1 MQLGR
6 IHPSREPALFGID
19 RRLLQNFDW
28 MLLLLVLAIVGAGI
42 INLAS
47 ASHVD
52 GELTGEVRRQLL
64 SLALGAVAM
73 LLILAIDYR
82 HYERFATLA
91 LLACIALLGATL
103 FLAPVTRGSQSWLFD
118 GRLQP
123 SELAKLGMV
132 VSLARYFHRNPP
144 HEITRLRELVRPG
157 LIAILPVGLIVL
169 QRDMGVAL
177 LTLLI
182 ASTYLAFT
190 RISWRSWIGVGV
202 VGVAALITLWLFV
215 LQPYQ
220 QRRILDVIDPGRDP
234 LASGYQAIQSRIA
247 IGSGGLLG
255 AGYRDGTQT
264 QLRFLPTQHTDF
276 AFSVLAEEWG
286 FVGSCAVLSLYLA
299 LLLLGLRVARNSKD
313 GFGAMLA
320 VGLVGAIFWPLVLN
334 IGMVLGIAPVI
345 GVPLPLFSYGGSALV
360 TSLIGLGLLMN
371 VSMRRYVF

>member
-1 MQLGR
+1 
-6 IHPSREPALFGID
+6 LFGID

-28 MLLLLVLAIVGAGI
+28 MLLLLIIVIVGIGI

-47 ASHVD
+47 ATHVD
-52 GELTGEVRRQLL
+52 DELTGEVRRQLV
-64 SLALGAVAM
+64 SLGIGGVAM
-73 LLILAIDYR
+73 LLALAIDYR
-82 HYERFATLA
+82 HYERFATPT
-91 LLACIALLGATL
+91 LLICIALLAATL
-103 FLAPVTRGSQSWLFD
+103 VFAPVIRGSQSWLFG

-123 SELAKLGMV
+123 SELAKLGLV
-132 VSLARYFHRNPP
+132 IALARYFHRNPP
-144 HEITRLRELVRPG
+144 SEIRRLRELARPG
-157 LIAILPVGLIVL
+157 LIAIVPVGLIVM

-182 ASTYLAFT
+182 ASTYLALT
-190 RISWRSWIGVGV
+190 RISWRSWLGASV
-202 VGVAALITLWLFV
+202 VGIAALISLWMFV

-234 LASGYQAIQSRIA
+234 LSSGYQAIQSRIA

-255 AGYRDGTQT
+255 TGYRAGTQT

-286 FVGSCAVLSLYLA
+286 FVGSCAVLSLYLI
-299 LLLLGLRVARNSKD
+299 LLLWGLRVARNSKD

-320 VGLVGAIFWPLVLN
+320 VGLVGTIFWPLALN
-334 IGMVLGIAPVI
+334 IGMVLGLAPVI

-371 VSMRRYVF
+371 ISMRRYIF